1 MTRVGDVF
9 IKELN
14 DKGEDMRKKYGFVE
28 LSDEADSD
36 GVPTDDIPIGLKK
49 CKELNLPNPIIE
61 VDLAYF
67 DYNYEKF
74 TVEKI
79 CDLIDKRIKWVR
91 KEISEKSK
99 IYINFRD
106 FSDAMLKAPE
116 RVIGVVKYLSS
127 YRPKITGF
135 LYEDFG
141 ANFPEEMA
149 IYTRAVRAQM
159 RLCDFEDGHL
169 LIHVH
174 HQWGLSDSSILD
186 CLASGANGI
195 WAGICEEGAAMGHA
209 SSCLTIMNLIRL
221 GNTKVLEKYNC
232 KALRDC
238 AIRLTEI
245 VTGELPPPKT
255 VVIGERAMDRVF
267 GFPQFDPEVMEGF
280 NLQEFFGAEETIRI
294 TTMAN
299 NKMIKEALEKIFG
312 EDPQFTLEMGCQMK
326 QQILEDLKNNRK
338 EEYQSPFG
346 LAMLFGRAGG
356 QMTTSMIEVIQ
367 EVNFLFFYYSVKL
380 VNKKT
385 FIF

>member
-14 DKGEDMRKKYGFVE
+14 KKGEDMRSKYGFVE

-36 GVPTDDIPIGLKK
+36 GVPIDDIPIGLKK

-67 DYNYEKF
+67 DFNYEKF
-74 TVEKI
+74 TLEKI
-79 CDLIDKRIKWVR
+79 CAMINKRIKWVR
-91 KEISEKSK
+91 EEISENSK

-116 RVIGVVKYLSS
+116 RVLGVVKYLSS

-159 RLCDFEDGHL
+159 KLGDFADGHL

-174 HQWGLSDSSILD
+174 HQWGLSDTSILE

-195 WAGICEEGAAMGHA
+195 WAGVCEEGAAMGHA

-221 GNTKVLEKYNC
+221 GNSKVLEKYNC
-232 KALRDC
+232 KALRDA
-238 AIRLTEI
+238 AIKLTEI
-245 VTGELPPPKT
+245 VTGDVPPPKT
-255 VVIGERAMDRVF
+255 VVVGERAMDRVF

-280 NLQEFFGAEETIRI
+280 SLQEFFGEEPTIRI
-294 TTMAN
+294 TTMAS

-312 EDPQFTLEMGCQMK
+312 EDQQFTLQMGTQMK
-326 QQILEDLKNNRK
+326 ELILEDLKHNRK

-346 LAMLFGRAGG
+346 LAMLFDRAGG
-356 QMTTSMIEVIQ
+356 QMTAKMSEVME
-367 EVNFLFFYYSVKL
+367 EVGIAVC
-380 VNKKT
+380 
-385 FIF
+385 